1 MHARGIRGA
10 TTVQRNDADEIRRET
25 TVLLE
30 HIVAENQIV
39 PEDIVSI
46 WITMTQDLNASFPA
60 QAIRAMP
67 GWEWVPLMCAVEV
80 PVAGSLPLCIRL
92 MVTVN
97 TNKSQREMRHVYLND
112 ASQLR
117 PDLATS

>member
-1 MHARGIRGA
+1 MYARGIRGA
-10 TTVQRNDADEIRRET
+10 TTVQRNDADEIRHET

-30 HIVAENQIV
+30 HIVAVNQVV

-60 QAIRAMP
+60 LAIRLMP

-80 PVAGSLPLCIRL
+80 PVAGSLPRCIRL

-97 TNKSQREMRHVYLND
+97 TDKSQREMRHVYLNA
-112 ASQLR
+112 ASRLR